1 MTWLRWIAIAALTP
15 FAAMAEEDLP
25 DIPSTLI
32 ADRIEIED
40 SGRIIAEGNIEVFA
54 NGTRL
59 QAQGVIF
66 DENDGLTIIGPIY
79 ISENDGAFELI
90 ADQASL
96 SADLQRGIL
105 TSAQLVLNQELQ
117 VAASEIHTL
126 DGRYTQL
133 YKTVASS
140 CRICGTETPFWQ
152 IRAKRIIHDDEE
164 KQLYFE
170 DAQLR
175 IMGVPVFYSPRLR
188 LPDPSVQR
196 ATGFLT
202 PTLRFSNTLDTMAVV
217 PYFIAIGDHKDLT
230 ITPYLST
237 SGNQALTLRYRQ
249 AFRTGTIEANAGA
262 AMATQTTNAD
272 ASFANISGAFAL
284 PQDFGLSFYFE
295 EISDNGTLVEYGLP
309 NKTRTNNSIA
319 ISRARPTEIISADLS
334 YGEPLQVT
342 ATTTTDTVPS
352 YIADAEYKKRLYP
365 GGLGGQLDL
374 GFSAR
379 SFYRPLTTPDDG
391 RDVTRLSAMGEW
403 SNTWAFGPGVVATL
417 KGRATADA
425 YQVNDDSSLNGNIS
439 RTDGIVGVELRWP
452 LAKTGR
458 KASHLIEP
466 VMQLVWSPDTLT
478 AVPNEDS
485 LKVSFDEGNLF
496 SFSRFP
502 GTDAHERGLRANLGL
517 GWTRYDPAG
526 WSLNLTTGAVIREK
540 DLGQFTGTSGLSGLN
555 SDWVVAAQYSSGF
568 GLDLVSRTI
577 FDDSFVFDSSE
588 IRLAYDRNKLNLS
601 SGYIWLEA
609 NASESRPADVSEW
622 TMDATYNFRR
632 HWYASW
638 NWQYDITSDRANEA
652 GIGLS
657 YRTECAD
664 IDLSV
669 ARKYSSANVTTPT
682 TSVQLTFN
690 LVGFGASNVD
700 GANRRQCGG

>member
-90 ADQASL
+90 ADQAQPVGR
-96 SADLQRGIL
+96 SAARHPDQRATGAEPRASGGGLRNSYARRALHPALQDGCVLLPDLRHRKRP
-105 TSAQLVLNQELQ
+105 S
-117 VAASEIHTL
+117 
-126 DGRYTQL
+126 GRSGPSG
-133 YKTVASS
+133 SS
-140 CRICGTETPFWQ
+140 MMTR
-152 IRAKRIIHDDEE
+152 K

-272 ASFANISGAFAL
+272 ASFANISGAFSL

-425 YQVNDDSSLNGNIS
+425 YQVNDDSALNGNIS

-458 KASHLIEP
+458 KASHLVEP

-478 AVPNEDS
+478 AVPER
-485 LKVSFDEGNLF
+485 
-496 SFSRFP
+496 RF
-502 GTDAHERGLRANLGL
+502 
-517 GWTRYDPAG
+517 
-526 WSLNLTTGAVIREK
+526 
-540 DLGQFTGTSGLSGLN
+540 
-555 SDWVVAAQYSSGF
+555 AQGF
-568 GLDLVSRTI
+568 L
-577 FDDSFVFDSSE
+577 
-588 IRLAYDRNKLNLS
+588 
-601 SGYIWLEA
+601 
-609 NASESRPADVSEW
+609 
-622 TMDATYNFRR
+622 
-632 HWYASW
+632 
-638 NWQYDITSDRANEA
+638 
-652 GIGLS
+652 
-657 YRTECAD
+657 
-664 IDLSV
+664 
-669 ARKYSSANVTTPT
+669 
-682 TSVQLTFN
+682 
-690 LVGFGASNVD
+690 
-700 GANRRQCGG
+700 